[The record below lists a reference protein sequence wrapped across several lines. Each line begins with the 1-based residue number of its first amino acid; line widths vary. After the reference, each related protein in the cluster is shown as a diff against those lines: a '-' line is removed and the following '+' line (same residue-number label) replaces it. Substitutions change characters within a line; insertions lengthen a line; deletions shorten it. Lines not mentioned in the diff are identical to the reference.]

1 MCRPRRSISGGQ
13 SSGSAGGAT
22 RRELEEAAAAE
33 VADAVGSFFTPTQER
48 NEVHDWERGVS
59 EEVGS
64 EMTRNRPTLH
74 GFPSG
79 PNTIPGG
86 NGGEG

>member
-48 NEVHDWERGVS
+48 NEVHD
-59 EEVGS
+59 
-64 EMTRNRPTLH
+64 LH